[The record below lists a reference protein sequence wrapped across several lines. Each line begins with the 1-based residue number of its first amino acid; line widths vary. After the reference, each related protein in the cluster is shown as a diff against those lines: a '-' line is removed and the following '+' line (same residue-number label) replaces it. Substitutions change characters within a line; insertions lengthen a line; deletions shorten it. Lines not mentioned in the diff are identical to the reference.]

1 MAFDV
6 ARCDDGQ
13 GAALCSR
20 RDVAGHVASSIQADD
35 QRKAERHMRSR
46 KNRLVVTVVV
56 AAMALTIGVGVAH
69 AAFPNFTGCTSGSFC
84 VDIQNRSGNFRIK
97 GFNVPLHESLEIR
110 GMIVPNGTDIPDF
123 VPPAGT
129 TGFFA
134 TPEPVPGGLLGIE
147 WIPGTSVLAITEL
160 AGPSSAIK
168 VEPNTGR
175 LRVPIKVR
183 LVNLLIGMDCH
194 IGTNS
199 RPINLDLITGT
210 TSPPPPNRP
219 ITGRRA
225 LASLIPGGFQLIGNT
240 NVENSF
246 AVPGASE
253 CGLGLG
259 LINSLVNLKLGLPS
273 AAGNNSIEL
282 NNDVALAFQP

>member
-1 MAFDV
+1 MRKRTYRAVV
-6 ARCDDGQ
+6 A
-13 GAALCSR
+13 A
-20 RDVAGHVASSIQADD
+20 
-35 QRKAERHMRSR
+35 
-46 KNRLVVTVVV
+46 VV
-56 AAMALTIGVGVAH
+56 AAMAFMAGAGAAQ
-69 AAFPNFTGCTSGSFC
+69 AAFPNFTGCPSGTFC
-84 VDIQNRSGNFRIK
+84 IDIQNRSGNLNIK

-110 GMIVPNGTDIPDF
+110 GQLVPNETEIPDF

-134 TPEPVPGGLLGIE
+134 RPEPVPGGLLGIE

-183 LVNLLIGMDCH
+183 LVNLLIGMNCH

-199 RPINLDLITGT
+199 RPVMLDLITGT
-210 TSPPPPNRP
+210 TSPPLPNRP

-225 LASLIPGGFQLIGNT
+225 LATLIPGGVQLIGNT

-246 AVPGASE
+246 AVPSASE

-273 AAGNNSIEL
+273 AAGNNSIVL
-282 NNDVALAFQP
+282 NNDVALAFIP